1 MNGFGISPAP
11 VSVRPGGQVSTDQE
25 VSLGQVQG
33 WRPFSVT
40 VFSRYG
46 RDLGHRRHREREYLE
61 G

>member
-33 WRPFSVT
+33 SGARFLYPFS
-40 VFSRYG
+40 
-46 RDLGHRRHREREYLE
+46 LGMAGTWVYRRHRKREYL
-61 G
+61 